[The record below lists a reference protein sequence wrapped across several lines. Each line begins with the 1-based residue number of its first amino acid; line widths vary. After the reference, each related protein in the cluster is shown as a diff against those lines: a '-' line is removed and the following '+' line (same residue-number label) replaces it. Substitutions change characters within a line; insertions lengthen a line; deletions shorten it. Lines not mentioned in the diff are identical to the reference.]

1 MQPDDIETTRQ
12 IDALRA
18 FASSAELA
26 QLRQQAAAA
35 KSAPDELDF
44 LDLLGVFW
52 RESVHS
58 NFLGWLL
65 NPAASHGVGDYFL
78 KKFLLATAERSSDL
92 WNKIEKANWSG
103 AAVYLEWHAIVNG
116 VSGYL
121 DILIVNPEPPILCA
135 IENKVFSPESVGQL
149 SHYRKALEND
159 YPNFTRHLVFLS
171 PDGRHSQEATE
182 RDVWARANYTTVRHL
197 VEKTIA
203 NNADSISEDVRVF
216 LRQYATTLRRKI
228 VPEAAEIQQLV
239 RKIYLE
245 NRDVIELIYRHKP
258 NYGMEAREMFSQAI
272 ADHGDW
278 VPDATATNYLRFR
291 SACWDQFAITRTGA
305 PWFGAADGSLLMFD
319 FWYGNAGAG
328 SLTVQLNLWGTSN
341 RIIGQ
346 KSGDDSLRARE
357 KIVEAANRNPDVFNL
372 APIQLQSDMTRLFTK
387 ELVLGEQDLSRWDS
401 RSVRDKIMAWVDD
414 FHRNDFRRI
423 NEVII
428 NCLREYEAGQSLPQG
443 Q

>member
-1 MQPDDIETTRQ
+1 MQPDDIETTGQ

-26 QLRQQAAAA
+26 QLRQQATAA

-44 LDLLGVFW
+44 LDVLGVF
-52 RESVHS
+52 RQENVHS

-78 KKFLLATAERSSDL
+78 KKFLLATAAQSSDL
-92 WNKIEKANWSG
+92 SKKIEKANWSR
-103 AAVYLEWHAIVNG
+103 AKVHLEWYAIVNG

-121 DILIVNPEPPILCA
+121 DILIVNPETPVLCA

-171 PDGRHSQEATE
+171 PDGRDSQEDTE
-182 RDVWARANYTTVRHL
+182 KDVWTPANYTTVRRL
-197 VEKTIA
+197 VEQTCA
-203 NNADSISEDVRVF
+203 DNADSISEDVRVF

-228 VPEAAEIQQLV
+228 VPEATEIQQLV

-245 NRDVIELIYRHKP
+245 NRAVIDLIYRHKP
-258 NYGMEAREMFSQAI
+258 NLVGEMKQTFREAI
-272 ADHGDW
+272 ARQKGW
-278 VPDATATNYLRFR
+278 VLDREDPLFIRFKIAEWAQFKALETGTGWLPQSSALLLFQFRFR
-291 SACWDQFAITRTGA
+291 DGHSNLPYLDLGLSPGSDELVRKELFASAQ
-305 PWFGAADGSLLMFD
+305 
-319 FWYGNAGAG
+319 
-328 SLTVQLNLWGTSN
+328 Q
-341 RIIGQ
+341 
-346 KSGDDSLRARE
+346 
-357 KIVEAANRNPDVFNL
+357 NPN
-372 APIQLQSDMTRLFTK
+372 LFTTRERDLPPNWSVIDAK
-387 ELVLGEQDLSRWDS
+387 ESILDEDDLDNWDDP
-401 RSVRDKIMAWVDD
+401 SVRAKIMAWVAD
-414 FHRNDFRRI
+414 FAENRFPKM

>member
-1 MQPDDIETTRQ
+1 MQPDDIETTGQ

-18 FASSAELA
+18 FASSAELV
-26 QLRQQAAAA
+26 QLREQAAAA

-44 LDLLGVFW
+44 LDVLGVFW
-52 RESVHS
+52 QENVHS

-78 KKFLLATAERSSDL
+78 KKFLLATAAQSSDL
-92 WNKIEKANWSG
+92 SDKIAATNWSR
-103 AAVYLEWHAIVNG
+103 AAVQLEWYAIVNG
-116 VSGYL
+116 GSGYL

-171 PDGRHSQEATE
+171 PDGRRSQEDTE
-182 RDVWARANYTTVRHL
+182 KDVWTPANYTTVRRL
-197 VEKTIA
+197 VEKTL
-203 NNADSISEDVRVF
+203 ADNTHSISEDVRVF

-228 VPEAAEIQQLV
+228 VPEATEIQQLA
-239 RKIYLE
+239 RKIYLG
-245 NRDVIELIYRHKP
+245 NRDVIELIYRNKP
-258 NYGMEAREMFSQAI
+258 NYGVEAREMFSQAI
-272 ADHGDW
+272 ADRGDW
-278 VPDATATNYLRFR
+278 VRDATATNYLRFR

-319 FWYGNAGAG
+319 FWYGNADAG

-346 KSGDDSLRARE
+346 KSGDDSLRARA
-357 KIVEAANRNPDVFNL
+357 KIVEVANRNPDVFNL
-372 APIQLQSDMTRLFTK
+372 APIQLQSNMTRLFTK

-401 RSVRDKIMAWVDD
+401 LSVRDKIMAWVDD
-414 FHRNDFRRI
+414 FDSNDFRRI
-423 NEVII
+423 NEVIV
-428 NCLREYEAGQSLPQG
+428 NCLREYEAEQARQSAQ
-443 Q
+443 